1 MLHLNMGQTI
11 VSEVML
17 IVPEKSGWFFFFVVF
32 FKVKYLLIV
41 EYQKIFIFLMLELTI
56 C

>member
-17 IVPEKSGWFFFFVVF
+17 IVPEKSGCFFFF